1 MSPSPSPF
9 MARALE
15 LARAV
20 AGRTSPNPA
29 VGAVIVRDGRIVGEG
44 AYAGPGTPH
53 AEIVALQAAGDMAA
67 GADAYVTLEPCA
79 HDVSSETGQPRTSC
93 SRALVESR
101 VARVVFSMLDPDP
114 RTAGRGQERLRSA
127 GIAVEAGDGEAESAR
142 LLEGYTKHRRTGRPF
157 VIVKF
162 AASIDGKIAAA
173 SGDSR
178 WVSGP
183 ATLAWAHEMRTRID
197 AIMVGVS
204 TVLIDNPL
212 LTARPGGVEADRQ
225 PLRVVLDS
233 RGRTPESAAV
243 LKGAARTLIVTTP
256 AAEAAWRASVQ
267 ERGAEVLE
275 LPADARGRVALPAV
289 LDELGNRGVLT
300 LLVEGGGVLNGSFFD
315 QRLVDKVH
323 AVIAP
328 MVIGAAAAPGAVAG
342 RGAQR
347 MREATR
353 LRDITVERLGDDVLI
368 SGYPVYADGGAAAGD
383 KL

>member
-1 MSPSPSPF
+1 MSRPPSPF

-29 VGAVIVRDGRIVGEG
+29 VGAVVVREGRIVGEG
-44 AYAGPGTPH
+44 AYGGPGTPH
-53 AEIVALQAAGDMAA
+53 AEVAALQAAGDMAV
-67 GADAYVTLEPCA
+67 GADVYVTLEPCA
-79 HDVSSETGQPRTSC
+79 HDVSSETGQPRLSC
-93 SRALVESR
+93 SRALVEAR

-114 RTAGRGQERLRSA
+114 RTAGLGRERLLAA
-127 GIAVEAGDGEAESAR
+127 GIAVEAGDGEAESAKV
-142 LLEGYTKHRRTGRPF
+142 LEAYVKHRRTGRPF

-162 AASIDGKIAAA
+162 AASVDGKIAAA

-204 TVLIDNPL
+204 TVLVDNPQ
-212 LTARPGGVEADRQ
+212 LTARPGGVAAQRQ

-233 RGRTPESAAV
+233 RGRTPANAAV
-243 LKGAARTLIVTTP
+243 LAGGARTLVLTT
-256 AAEAAWRASVQ
+256 AAAGAAWRASVQ
-267 ERGAEVLE
+267 GRGAEVLD
-275 LPADARGRVALPAV
+275 LPADPGGRVSLPAV
-289 LDELGNRGVLT
+289 LDELGRRGVLT

-328 MVIGAAAAPGAVAG
+328 MVIGAAAAPEAVAG

-347 MREATR
+347 MADATR
-353 LRDITVERLGDDVLI
+353 LRDITVERLGDDVLV
-368 SGYPVYADGGAAAGD
+368 SGYPVYAGGDVAPR
-383 KL
+383 